1 MLFREQ
7 ILLHAAHQF
16 EEGDV
21 LHWWHDGDRGLRTRF
36 ADDLLWLPWL
46 LATYVKA
53 TADTGVLDER
63 APYLTAPLLADDEH
77 EVFLTAAPSD
87 RDDDVYGHAVAAIE
101 RSLAV
106 GCGAHGLPLFG
117 CGDWNDG
124 MNRVGQ
130 EGKGE
135 SVWMGFFLVSVLRD
149 FEPLL
154 ELRGE
159 TERLARYRA
168 ERQRLVRAIESEA
181 WDGAWYRR
189 GTYDDGTWLG
199 SKDSDECR
207 IDALAQ
213 SWAVLSGVAPPD
225 RLKAALDAVERELV
239 VPEVGIVKLLAPPF
253 EHTAHDPGY
262 IKGYVPG
269 VRENG
274 GQYTHAAL
282 WFVRALAEAGRR
294 DRAAHLLEA
303 LSPVS
308 HSSDAAQVARYQ
320 VEPYVIAADVY
331 GADPHVGRGGWTWYT
346 GSAGWMIRVGL
357 ESVLGLTVEDGTR
370 FVLAPCVPD
379 AWAGYRVTR
388 RLEEGTTYE
397 FHVERGEG
405 RSEVVV
411 RARLDGADLDPVDG
425 RLSVPIVRDG
435 GRHVVH
441 AILGENA

>member
-1 MLFREQ
+1 
-7 ILLHAAHQF
+7 
-16 EEGDV
+16 
-21 LHWWHDGDRGLRTRF
+21 
-36 ADDLLWLPWL
+36 
-46 LATYVKA
+46 
-53 TADTGVLDER
+53 
-63 APYLTAPLLADDEH
+63 
-77 EVFLTAAPSD
+77 
-87 RDDDVYGHAVAAIE
+87 
-101 RSLAV
+101 
-106 GCGAHGLPLFG
+106 
-117 CGDWNDG
+117 
-124 MNRVGQ
+124 
-130 EGKGE
+130 
-135 SVWMGFFLVSVLRD
+135 MGFFLVSVLRD

-154 ELRGE
+154 ELRGDLSRVE
-159 TERLARYRA
+159 RYRA
-168 ERQRLVRAIESEA
+168 ERDRLVRAIEAEA

-199 SKDSDECR
+199 SASSDECR

-225 RLKAALDAVERELV
+225 RLKAALDSVERELV
-239 VPEVGIVKLLAPPF
+239 VPDVGIVKLLAPPF

-331 GADPHVGRGGWTWYT
+331 GAEPHVGRGGWTWYT

-357 ESVLGLTVEDGTR
+357 ESILGLTQEAGTR

-379 AWAGYRVTR
+379 AWPGYSVTR

-397 FHVERGEG
+397 FQVARGGG

-411 RARLDGADLDPVDG
+411 SAKLDGVELEPADG
-425 RLSVPIVRDG
+425 RLVVPIVRDG

-441 AILGENA
+441 AILGEGA